1 MDFGCEMTE
10 GEKSCPVCQHMLSES
25 KEISSHPSSSFAVSL
40 PSLPLLHRV
49 CMGTG
54 PGSSPLEVEGC
65 AEPWLY
71 PASGWSHCASSLLPS
86 LLSPQIWA
94 PSYTAIR
101 AGRPLPSS
109 PLCLGELTTVDALRS
124 GFASLRGLYG
134 LIPERSS
141 LITLLWQSEI
151 SAK

>member
-1 MDFGCEMTE
+1 MTE

-25 KEISSHPSSSFAVSL
+25 KEISPHPSSSFAVSL

-49 CMGTG
+49 CMDTG
-54 PGSSPLEVEGC
+54 PGSSPLKVEGR

-94 PSYTAIR
+94 PSYTAHK
-101 AGRPLPSS
+101 GRTTSS
-109 PLCLGELTTVDALRS
+109 FFSIVLGGINYSRCTPFWLCLIKRSLWINSREIKSHYFTV
-124 GFASLRGLYG
+124 
-134 LIPERSS
+134 
-141 LITLLWQSEI
+141 
-151 SAK
+151 AK